1 MWQRRLWSA
10 LFAVFAALALLLA
23 ASGMYAVMSYLVGQQ
38 MWEIGIRMALG
49 AAPRRVLT
57 MVMRR
62 SMLLVGAGVAL
73 GLAASLALG
82 RGMRTLLFGVAPF
95 DPAVVGIVVALLVT
109 SALAA
114 CCVPGRRAAN
124 VDPVIALRHE

>member
-1 MWQRRLWSA
+1 
-10 LFAVFAALALLLA
+10 
-23 ASGMYAVMSYLVGQQ
+23 MYAVMSYLVGQQ

-57 MVMRR
+57 MVLRR

-109 SALAA
+109 VALAA